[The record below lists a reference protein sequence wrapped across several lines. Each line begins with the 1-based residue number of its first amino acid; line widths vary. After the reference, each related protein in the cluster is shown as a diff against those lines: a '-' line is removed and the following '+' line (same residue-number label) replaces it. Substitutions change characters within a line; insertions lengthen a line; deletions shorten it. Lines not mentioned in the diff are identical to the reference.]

1 MNGLFGL
8 LKYEFLNV
16 LRARWLFFY
25 GAGFFVFTLSVL
37 QFGGNGDKAVA
48 SLLNFVLLLVPMVS
62 ILYSSMYWYNSE
74 SFTVMLLTQP
84 LRRSHVLLASWS
96 AVFLALAGSFAL
108 GTGLALA
115 FSHQI
120 GLSTGLLVITG
131 VALTAIYAGLGTLIA
146 VCMVDRMKGIGV
158 TFLVWLYF
166 AVLHDALIFGVVSLF
181 RDYPVEIP
189 ALTLLSLNPADLAR
203 MSLLLSLDL
212 SAMMGYTGRIL
223 QTLLSKPV
231 GLIAVIVLLIIWLA
245 VPLFVAVKVFKKK
258 DI

>member
-8 LKYEFLNV
+8 IKYELLNV

-25 GAGFFVFTLSVL
+25 GTGFFVFTLAIL
-37 QFGGNGDKAVA
+37 QFGGGDKAVA
-48 SLLNFVLLLVPMVS
+48 SLLNFILLLVPMVG

-84 LRRSHVLLASWS
+84 LRRSHVFLATWA
-96 AVFLALAGSFAL
+96 AVFLALAGSFAAGMGL
-108 GTGLALA
+108 GLA
-115 FSHQI
+115 FSRQI
-120 GLSTGLLVITG
+120 EFSTGLLMLTG
-131 VALTAIYAGLGTLIA
+131 IALTAIYSALGTLIA
-146 VCMVDRMKGIGV
+146 VCVNDRMKGIGV

-166 AVLHDALIFGVVSLF
+166 AVIHDALIFAAVSLF
-181 RDYPVEIP
+181 SDYPVEIP
-189 ALTLLSLNPADLAR
+189 ALTLLSLNPSDLGR
-203 MSLLLSLDL
+203 MYLLLSLDL

-231 GLIAVIVLLIIWLA
+231 GMIAVITLLFIWLA
-245 VPLFVAVKVFKKK
+245 TPLFIGVRVFKKK